1 MKTNLIPGIFIPYFA
16 ADFISEAESETKNL
30 LGKTKNVLQSYLSD
44 GDLFYACQLG
54 SEGKMILGL
63 FFKPYHP
70 HQMGY
75 KSALDEICRLTGN
88 LSLCD
93 TVYTVPL
100 HNVSSAGTGTVSKS
114 VWASGN
120 FSVVQVAEIL
130 KRFRAQCGL
139 AASLTLVW
147 SDNGCELH
155 GTSPLGVVSNHSLA
169 WQNHMSKAFKAV
181 LPHITA
187 IFYQTWSTNA
197 ELTRSL
203 TGKGREISAEREAEY
218 ERYSRKSKKA

>member
-1 MKTNLIPGIFIPYFA
+1 MKKLIPGIFIPYFA
-16 ADFISEAESETKNL
+16 ADFISEAERETKNL
-30 LGKTKNVLQSYLSD
+30 LGKTKNVLQRYLPN
-44 GDLFYACQLG
+44 GELFYACQL
-54 SEGKMILGL
+54 EPERKMILGL
-63 FFKPYHP
+63 FFKPHHP

-75 KSALDEICRLTGN
+75 KSALDEICRVTGN

-100 HNVSSAGTGTVSKS
+100 HNVSSGGTGTVSKS
-114 VWASGN
+114 VWTSGN
-120 FSVVQVAEIL
+120 FSVEQVSEIL

-139 AASLTLVW
+139 DASLTLVW

-155 GTSPLGVVSNHSLA
+155 GTSPLEVAGNSSLA
-169 WQNHMSKAFKAV
+169 WQNHMSRALKAV
-181 LPHITA
+181 LPHVTA

-197 ELTRSL
+197 ELTRML
-203 TGKGREISAEREAEY
+203 TGKGREVSAEREAEY